1 MNGGISNMYQ
11 PEPQSVT
18 FSILINDID
27 KGIIKIPQF
36 QRDFV
41 WSLEQSANLLDSI
54 IKGYPIGT
62 FILWESDEVLRSV
75 RNIGGT
81 SLPDTPS
88 GSLSQYVL
96 DGQQRMTSL
105 YASLKGLKI
114 NRKNGVDDFSQ
125 LYIDL
130 IADEDNPLIITNIE
144 NRKLSEVISLK
155 NLISGGLSVLAAY
168 PQELHQKLE
177 DYKERLTTYRFST
190 ILMRN
195 SSIDI
200 ATEVFTRL
208 NVGGKSLSVFEIMVA
223 KTFDDSLDFDLS
235 EKYVELTEK
244 LEQVGYETISDSTV
258 LQTVS
263 ILLDGEC
270 ARKNILKLNKAAF
283 ISMWPKAI
291 DAIEKTVEYFRN
303 YYRIPVSKI
312 LPYNSLIIPFAY
324 FFYHHPNKPI
334 DEMKLYL
341 DDFFWR
347 TSLTGRYSSS
357 VETKLAQDIK
367 RIELILKKHL
377 PKYEVQ
383 VDTSK
388 EMVINNGWF
397 STSRSFIK
405 AILCLMAYQEPKSF
419 NDNSIVRIS
428 NDWLKQANS
437 RNYHHFFPRAY
448 LKKKGEEEFYINHI
462 VNITI
467 VDDFLNKHIIRAKAP
482 SDYMKTFE
490 RQNID
495 LNTAMKTHLI
505 DDLSTY
511 GIWDNDYVA
520 FFDKRAEKI
529 SQELQKRIIIQ
540 KTDGYQP

>member
-1 MNGGISNMYQ
+1 MYQ

-324 FFYHHPNKPI
+324 FFYHHPKKPI

-367 RIELILKKHL
+367 RIELILKKQL

-540 KTDGYQP
+540 KTDGHQP

>member
-1 MNGGISNMYQ
+1 MYQ

-367 RIELILKKHL
+367 RIELILKKQL

-540 KTDGYQP
+540 KTDGHQP